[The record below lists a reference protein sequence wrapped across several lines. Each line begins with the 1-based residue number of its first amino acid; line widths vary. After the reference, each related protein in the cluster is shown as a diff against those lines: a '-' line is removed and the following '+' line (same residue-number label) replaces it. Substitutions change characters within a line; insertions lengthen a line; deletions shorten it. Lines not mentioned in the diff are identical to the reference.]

1 MHKLYIKKIK
11 TLSKGYLSLILFS
24 YFLLFT
30 ILILN
35 INYLLLS
42 QVDYLHNFSDY
53 VHSYAEA
60 LSGLRASHELSNI
73 APIAQVAFPP
83 TLSAFNLIEKIT
95 VENFQFKLLK
105 TATNIYSFSQK
116 NDSICILSARY
127 RIENSIMLLSD
138 LSYYFRR

>member
-11 TLSKGYLSLILFS
+11 TLSKGYISLILFS

-42 QVDYLHNFSDY
+42 QVDYLHSFVDY
-53 VHSYAEA
+53 VYSYAEA
-60 LSGLRASHELSNI
+60 LSGLRASNELSNI
-73 APIAQVAFPP
+73 SPITQIALTP
-83 TLSAFNLIEKIT
+83 TLNDFSLIDKIT

-127 RIENSIMLLSD
+127 RIENSIMLLSE